1 MPDDCIFC
9 KIIAGQADADIVFRD
24 DQITAFW
31 DYRPAAPVHILV
43 VPNKHIDS
51 VNEADPQDAE
61 LLGKL
66 ILKARDLAKEQ
77 GVDERGYRLVLN
89 VGRMAGRPSF
99 ISTCISLPGA
109 ACPCFANNNETF
121 LPAHAPASADIDGD
135 NRGCVRPI
143 KVLRPLRAFNV
154 LRSRLNFL
162 SVRNWLPILRS
173 SLTANWSTARL
184 SRILDCGILS
194 RNIFG
199 NGCLPRR
206 SGWA

>member
-24 DQITAFW
+24 EQITAFW
-31 DYRPAAPVHILV
+31 DHRPAAPVHILV

-89 VGRMAGRPSF
+89 VGPDGGQTVFHIHLHLIAGRR
-99 ISTCISLPGA
+99 LPV
-109 ACPCFANNNETF
+109 FRE
-121 LPAHAPASADIDGD
+121 
-135 NRGCVRPI
+135 
-143 KVLRPLRAFNV
+143 
-154 LRSRLNFL
+154 
-162 SVRNWLPILRS
+162 
-173 SLTANWSTARL
+173 
-184 SRILDCGILS
+184 
-194 RNIFG
+194 
-199 NGCLPRR
+199 
-206 SGWA
+206 